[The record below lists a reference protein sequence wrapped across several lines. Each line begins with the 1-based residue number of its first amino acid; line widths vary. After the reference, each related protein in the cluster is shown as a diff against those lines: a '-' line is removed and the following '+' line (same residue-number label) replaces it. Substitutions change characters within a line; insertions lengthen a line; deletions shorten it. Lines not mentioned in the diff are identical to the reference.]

1 MTENLGISPEG
12 WAQIQEQ
19 FKNIISEAGVEP
31 EETYQKE
38 LEEIFGMSIEEMNR
52 DTETAIKSKVLG
64 VELIHPDAKFPT
76 YAYKSD
82 SGFDLHSVVDCIIPP
97 SGRALIPTGIKLSI
111 PDDCEVQVRPK
122 SGLAIN
128 HGLTVLN
135 TPGTVDSGYN
145 GEIKVIVLNAGGE
158 AIIINKGM
166 KIAQAVLCPVFTGK
180 YVRLNQLDKI
190 DDTDRGDNGFGSTG
204 II

>member
-1 MTENLGISPEG
+1 MTENLGITPEG
-12 WAQIQEQ
+12 WTQIQEQ

-38 LEEIFGMSIEEMNR
+38 LEELFGMSIEEMNR
-52 DTETAIKSKVLG
+52 DTEVAIKSKVLG

-82 SGFDLHSVVDCIIPP
+82 SGFDLHSVVDYDILP
-97 SGRALIPTGIKLSI
+97 SSRALIPTGIKLSI

-128 HGLTVLN
+128 QGLMVLN
-135 TPGTVDSGYN
+135 SPGTVDNGYT
-145 GEIKVIVLNAGGE
+145 GEVKVIVFNTNNHE
-158 AIIINKGM
+158 VTITKGM
-166 KIAQAVLCPVFTGK
+166 KVGQAVLCPVVNGAW
-180 YVRLNQLDKI
+180 VDLDEK
-190 DDTDRGDNGFGSTG
+190 DTVSNKDRNNNGFGSTG
-204 II
+204 I

>member
-1 MTENLGISPEG
+1 MIQNPGISPEG

-19 FKNIISEAGVEP
+19 FKNIISESGVEP

-38 LEEIFGMSIEEMNR
+38 LEELFGMSIEEMNR
-52 DTETAIKSKVLG
+52 DTEIAIKSKVLE

-82 SGFDLHSVVDCIIPP
+82 SGFDLHSVVDYDIPP

-122 SGLAIN
+122 SGLALN
-128 HGLTVLN
+128 YGLTVLN

-145 GEIKVIVLNAGGE
+145 GEIKVIVFNAGGQTVN
-158 AIIINKGM
+158 ITKGM

-180 YVRLNQLDKI
+180 YVRLNQIGKIEDK
-190 DDTDRGDNGFGSTG
+190 DRGDNGFGSTG